1 MIFFSRASSS
11 AQLRRKT
18 NLRSS
23 GSGSPSLST
32 LGAPSGTDTALTTP
46 ASYRAS
52 LSHSPSTMTPLRK
65 GTYDRLL
72 SALLEADMI
81 ANEAFETRV
90 EQLQQME
97 ERRRARARRR

>member
-1 MIFFSRASSS
+1 
-11 AQLRRKT
+11 
-18 NLRSS
+18 
-23 GSGSPSLST
+23 
-32 LGAPSGTDTALTTP
+32 
-46 ASYRAS
+46 
-52 LSHSPSTMTPLRK
+52 MTPLRK

-97 ERRRARARRR
+97 ERRRARGRRR